1 MTVSLNSHMQSKFS
15 IIRGLAWAVLL
26 GVAAALAGCSRE
38 AEGDQG
44 YENLS
49 DLANAE
55 ATAEAFVKGV
65 QAGPFRGGNGAMTL
79 YVSREEHGFVADL
92 EVRES
97 GKKTKRVAFGMY
109 DITYD
114 SRLQSVETKGG
125 EVRFLYE
132 ELRFKLKASKEK
144 SVYQGDANEPSRIYR
159 VVLDSAGHIGFSSM
173 LRVVKGGA
181 PVVLRMDQRV
191 ND

>member
-55 ATAEAFVKGV
+55 ATAEAFVKSV

-79 YVSREEHGFVADL
+79 YVSREEHGFVADF

-97 GKKTKRVAFGMY
+97 GKKMKKVAFGMY
-109 DITYD
+109 DIAYD
-114 SRLQSVETKGG
+114 SRLQSVESNGVRYVFSTRSSGSSLRRVRKNRYTKGMPT
-125 EVRFLYE
+125 
-132 ELRFKLKASKEK
+132 SH
-144 SVYQGDANEPSRIYR
+144 R
-159 VVLDSAGHIGFSSM
+159 VSIG
-173 LRVVKGGA
+173 LC
-181 PVVLRMDQRV
+181 
-191 ND
+191 

>member
-1 MTVSLNSHMQSKFS
+1 MRSKYFT
-15 IIRGLAWAVLL
+15 IRGIAGALLL
-26 GVAAALAGCSRE
+26 GVGVVLAGCSRE

-44 YENLS
+44 YGNLS

-55 ATAEAFVKGV
+55 ATAEAFVKSV
-65 QAGPFRGGNGAMTL
+65 QAGPFRDGNGAMTL

-97 GKKTKRVAFGMY
+97 GKKTKRVSFGMY
-109 DITYD
+109 DIEYD

-132 ELRFKLKASKEK
+132 EFRFKLKASKEK
-144 SVYQGDANEPSRIYR
+144 SAYQGDANEPSRIYR
-159 VVLDSAGHIGFSSM
+159 VVLDSAGHVGLSSM
-173 LRVVKGGA
+173 LRLVKGGA

>member
-1 MTVSLNSHMQSKFS
+1 MRSKYFTM
-15 IIRGLAWAVLL
+15 RGIAWALLL
-26 GVAAALAGCSRE
+26 GVAAVLAGCSRE

-55 ATAEAFVKGV
+55 ATAEAFVKSV
-65 QAGPFRGGNGAMTL
+65 QAGPFRGGNGAMVL
-79 YVSREEHGFVADL
+79 HVSREEHGFVADL

-97 GKKTKRVAFGMY
+97 GKKTKRVSFGMY
-109 DITYD
+109 DIEYD

-144 SVYQGDANEPSRIYR
+144 SAYQGDANEPSRIYR
-159 VVLDSAGHIGFSSM
+159 VVLDSAGHVGLSSV
-173 LRVVKGGA
+173 LRLVKGGA

>member
-1 MTVSLNSHMQSKFS
+1 MRSKFS

-38 AEGDQG
+38 AEGDRG

-49 DLANAE
+49 ELANAE
-55 ATAEAFVKGV
+55 ATAEAFVKSV
-65 QAGPFRGGNGAMTL
+65 QAGPFRGGNGAMVL

-92 EVRES
+92 QVTAS

-109 DITYD
+109 DIAYD
-114 SRLQSVETKGG
+114 SRLQTVESNGG

-132 ELRFKLKASKEK
+132 ELRFKLRASKEK
-144 SVYQGDANEPSRIYR
+144 SAYQGDANEPTRIYR
-159 VVLDSAGHIGFSSM
+159 VVLDSAGHVGLSSM
-173 LRVVKGGA
+173 LRLVKDGA
-181 PVVLRMDQRV
+181 PVVLRMDQRIS
-191 ND
+191 DY

>member
-1 MTVSLNSHMQSKFS
+1 MRSKYFT
-15 IIRGLAWAVLL
+15 IRGIAGAVLL
-26 GVAAALAGCSRE
+26 GVAAVLAGCSRE
-38 AEGDQG
+38 AEGAQG

-55 ATAEAFVKGV
+55 ATAEAFVKSV
-65 QAGPFRGGNGAMTL
+65 QAGPFKGGNGAMVL
-79 YVSREEHGFVADL
+79 HVSREKHGFVADL

-109 DITYD
+109 DIEYD

-144 SVYQGDANEPSRIYR
+144 SAYQGDANEPSRIYR
-159 VVLDSAGHIGFSSM
+159 VVLDSAGHIGLSSI